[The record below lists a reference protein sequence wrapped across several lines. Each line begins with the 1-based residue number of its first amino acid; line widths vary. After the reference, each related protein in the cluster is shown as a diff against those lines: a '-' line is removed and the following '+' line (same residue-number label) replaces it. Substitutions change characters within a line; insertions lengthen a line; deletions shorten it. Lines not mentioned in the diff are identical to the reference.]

1 MWRLLYNSLLILT
14 SPIILCVLLVK
25 KRCRRGLRDRLG
37 LRIRPVLEPSGER
50 HPLIWIHA
58 VSLGEVV
65 AITPLAK
72 DLHRRHPDH
81 RLMVSTV
88 TETGREAVEQR
99 LAGVAEHRYAPLDFP
114 WVVSGMVERLRP
126 ALYVFVETEL
136 WPNLLWTLQARQVPT
151 VLVNGRLSSR
161 SFRRQDIRV
170 IRSFYRSV
178 LQSLTLCL
186 VQSDRDRQRIVAL
199 GAEPARV
206 HTTGNIKFDQPLP
219 ETHGDAPLRQ
229 SLGVGEKDQLLLA
242 GSTHAGEEELVV
254 SAYGQIVKTHP
265 SAVLMLAPRHI
276 ERVDRVEAMIREA
289 GFIAQRKSQIREV
302 AAGPRV
308 IILDTR
314 GELARAYGEAAAAFV
329 GGTLVPVGGHNLLE
343 PAVWGKPVMFGPYTD
358 HCAEVATLLH
368 EAGGGCR
375 VANVEDMVHCMG
387 EWLTNQEA
395 REAVGQAA
403 RGVVLDN
410 QGALKRSLELIESCL
425 TSAPSRSN
433 RSVEAATGPVMAR
446 P

>member
-1 MWRLLYNSLLILT
+1 
-14 SPIILCVLLVK
+14 
-25 KRCRRGLRDRLG
+25 
-37 LRIRPVLEPSGER
+37 
-50 HPLIWIHA
+50 
-58 VSLGEVV
+58 
-65 AITPLAK
+65 
-72 DLHRRHPDH
+72 
-81 RLMVSTV
+81 
-88 TETGREAVEQR
+88 
-99 LAGVAEHRYAPLDFP
+99 
-114 WVVSGMVERLRP
+114 MVERLRP
-126 ALYVFVETEL
+126 AAYVFIETEL

-151 VLVNGRLSSR
+151 ILVNGRLSSR
-161 SFRRQDIRV
+161 SFRRQDVGV

-186 VQSDRDRQRIVAL
+186 MQSDRDRQRIVAL
-199 GAEPARV
+199 GAEPTRV

-219 ETHGDAPLRQ
+219 EAPVDDSLRQ
-229 SLGVGEKDQLLLA
+229 SLGVGAQEQLLLA
-242 GSTHAGEEELVV
+242 GSTHPGEEEQLV
-254 SAYGQIVKTHP
+254 SAYGQLVRAHP

-314 GELARAYGEAAAAFV
+314 GELARAYREATVAFV

-358 HCAEVATLLH
+358 HCAEVATLLQQ
-368 EAGGGCR
+368 AGGGCR
-375 VANVEDMVHCMG
+375 VAGVEDMVRHIA
-387 EWLTNQEA
+387 EWLTDQEA
-395 REAVGQAA
+395 CETVGQAA
-403 RGVVLDN
+403 RRVVLDN

-425 TSAPSRSN
+425 TSAPSCSS
-433 RSVEAATGPVMAR
+433 RSVEAAEGPIMVR